1 MAASAATTHARAS
14 RLERLRPYTPAI
26 VLVIVFV
33 VIGLVAPAFLSIDN
47 LVRILNAS
55 AIPLCLALGA
65 TFIILM
71 GSIDLSVEGVV
82 AMGAVVTALLVA
94 NGANANDLGFF
105 AIPLVL
111 LMGAAFGFVNGFV
124 HVRLQIPSFMV
135 TLGMS
140 FIAIGI
146 ATVMLAGQRVRIMDN
161 TFRDLAL
168 GRFLGIP
175 MGVWIALVAAL
186 VAYVIQ
192 TRTRLGRWIY
202 AVGGGEDILRL
213 TSVPVGRVRILAFT
227 LAGVFYGLGGLLSA
241 AQLGQGHALMG
252 QGRLFTT
259 ITAVVVGGTSLM
271 GGQGGVQNTLIGV
284 LIVVGL
290 ANGMVLM
297 GVPPYVQTGV
307 QGLLIIAAVAMAVD
321 RSRARIV
328 K

>member
-1 MAASAATTHARAS
+1 MAASAVTRAPVS
-14 RLERLRPYTPAI
+14 RIDRLRPFAPAI

-33 VIGLVAPAFLSIDN
+33 VIGMVAPAFLSINN
-47 LVRILNAS
+47 LVRIMNAS

-82 AMGAVVTALLVA
+82 AMGAVATALLVQ
-94 NGANANDLGFF
+94 NGINGSDLGFF

-111 LMGAAFGFVNGFV
+111 LMGAAFGFLNGVV

-146 ATVMLAGQRVRIMDN
+146 ATVMLGGQRVRILD
-161 TFRDLAL
+161 TGFRDLAL

-175 MGVWIALVAAL
+175 MGVWIAIAAAL
-186 VAYVIQ
+186 VAYVVQ
-192 TRTRLGRWIY
+192 SRTRLGRWIY

-213 TSVPVGRVRILAFT
+213 TSVPVGRVRVLAFT
-227 LAGVFYGLGGLLSA
+227 LAGTFYGLGGLLSA

-259 ITAVVVGGTSLM
+259 ITAVVVGGTALM
-271 GGQGGVQNTLIGV
+271 GGQGGVQNTVIGV

-307 QGLLIIAAVAMAVD
+307 QGLLIIAAVAMAAD
-321 RSRARIV
+321 RSRSRIV

>member
-1 MAASAATTHARAS
+1 MAASAVTPAPVPLLTRV
-14 RLERLRPYTPAI
+14 RQFVPAI
-26 VLVIVFV
+26 VLVVVFA
-33 VIGLVAPAFLSIDN
+33 VIGAVAPSFLSIDN
-47 LVRILNAS
+47 LVRIMNAS

-82 AMGAVVTALLVA
+82 AMGAVVAALLVA
-94 NGANANDLGFF
+94 NDSNTNNFSFL
-105 AIPLVL
+105 AIPIVL
-111 LMGAAFGFVNGFV
+111 AMGAAFGFVNGFV

-146 ATVMLAGQRVRIMDN
+146 ATVMLAGERVRILD
-161 TFRDLAL
+161 TAFRELAL
-168 GRFLGIP
+168 ARFLGLPLGI
-175 MGVWIALVAAL
+175 WIAALATL
-186 VAYVIQ
+186 VAYIIQ

-227 LAGVFYGLGGLLSA
+227 LAGMFYGLGGVLAA

-271 GGQGGVQNTLIGV
+271 GGLGGVQNTVIGV
-284 LIVVGL
+284 LIVIGL
-290 ANGMVLM
+290 NNGMVQM

-307 QGLLIIAAVAMAVD
+307 QGILIIAAVTMAID

>member
-1 MAASAATTHARAS
+1 MAASTIAGSPVSWMDRAR
-14 RLERLRPYTPAI
+14 PFVPAI

-33 VIGLVAPAFLSIDN
+33 VIGLVAPQFLSINN
-47 LVRILNAS
+47 LVRIMNAS
-55 AIPLCLALGA
+55 AIPLCLGIGA

-82 AMGAVVTALLVA
+82 AMGAVLTALLVQ
-94 NGANANDLGFF
+94 NGMNGSDLGFF
-105 AIPLVL
+105 AIPCVL
-111 LMGAAFGFVNGFV
+111 AMGAAFGFVNGFV

-146 ATVMLAGQRVRIMDN
+146 ATVMLSGQRVRIMDL

-168 GRFLGIP
+168 GRFLGLP
-175 MGVWIALVAAL
+175 MGVWIAALATL

-213 TSVPVGRVRILAFT
+213 TSVPVARVRILAFT
-227 LAGVFYGLGGLLSA
+227 LAGMFYGLGGILSA

-271 GGQGGVQNTLIGV
+271 GGQGGVQNTVIGV

-290 ANGMVLM
+290 ANGMVQM

-307 QGLLIIAAVAMAVD
+307 QGVLIIAAVTMAID

>member
-1 MAASAATTHARAS
+1 MAASAVRLPPAS
-14 RLERLRPYTPAI
+14 RMERLRAFTPVI
-26 VLVIVFV
+26 VLVLVFV
-33 VIGLVAPAFLSIDN
+33 VIGTIAPAFLSIDN

-94 NGANANDLGFF
+94 NGANANDLGFL

-111 LMGAAFGFVNGFV
+111 LMGAAFGFVNGVV

-146 ATVMLAGQRVRIMDN
+146 ATVMLAGERVRITDT
-161 TFRDLAL
+161 TFRELAL
-168 GRFLGIP
+168 GRVLGIP
-175 MGVWIALVAAL
+175 MGVWIALAATL
-186 VAYVIQ
+186 TAYVIQ
-192 TRTRLGRWIY
+192 TRTRLGRWIF

-227 LAGVFYGLGGLLSA
+227 LAGVFYGLGGILSA

-271 GGQGGVQNTLIGV
+271 GGQGGVQNTLVGV

-307 QGLLIIAAVAMAVD
+307 QGVLIIAAVALAVD
-321 RSRARIV
+321 RSRARII

>member
-1 MAASAATTHARAS
+1 MAASAVTPAS
-14 RLERLRPYTPAI
+14 VPLLTRVRPFVPAI
-26 VLVIVFV
+26 VLVVVFA
-33 VIGLVAPAFLSIDN
+33 VIGAVAPSFLSIDN
-47 LVRILNAS
+47 LVRIMNAS

-82 AMGAVVTALLVA
+82 AMGAVVAALLVA
-94 NGANANDLGFF
+94 NDSNTNSFSFL
-105 AIPLVL
+105 AIPIVL
-111 LMGAAFGFVNGFV
+111 AMGAAFGFVNGFV

-146 ATVMLAGQRVRIMDN
+146 ATVMLAGERVRILDT

-168 GRFLGIP
+168 ARFLGLPLGI
-175 MGVWIALVAAL
+175 WIAALATL
-186 VAYVIQ
+186 VAYIIQ

-227 LAGVFYGLGGLLSA
+227 LAGMFYGLGGVLAA

-271 GGQGGVQNTLIGV
+271 GGLGGVQNTVIGV
-284 LIVVGL
+284 LIVIGL
-290 ANGMVLM
+290 NNGMVQM

-307 QGLLIIAAVAMAVD
+307 QGILIITAVAMAVD

>member
-1 MAASAATTHARAS
+1 MTRI
-14 RLERLRPYTPAI
+14 RPFVPVV
-26 VLVIVFV
+26 VLVVVFA
-33 VIGLVAPAFLSIDN
+33 VIGAIAPSFLSIDN
-47 LVRILNAS
+47 LVRIMNAS

-82 AMGAVVTALLVA
+82 AMGAVVTALLVT
-94 NGANANDLGFF
+94 NDSNANSFGFL
-105 AIPLVL
+105 AIPVVL
-111 LMGAAFGFVNGFV
+111 LMGAAFGFVNGVV

-146 ATVMLAGQRVRIMDN
+146 ATVMLAGERVRIMD
-161 TFRDLAL
+161 TAFRDLAL
-168 GRFLGIP
+168 ARFLGLPLGI
-175 MGVWIALVAAL
+175 WIAALATLVAF
-186 VAYVIQ
+186 VIQ

-227 LAGVFYGLGGLLSA
+227 LAGVFYGLGGVLAA

-271 GGQGGVQNTLIGV
+271 GGLGGVQNTVIGV
-284 LIVVGL
+284 LIVIGL
-290 ANGMVLM
+290 NNGMVQM

-307 QGLLIIAAVAMAVD
+307 QGILIIAAVAMAVD
-321 RSRARIV
+321 RNRARIV